1 MMLSEQYLH
10 TCLLEF
16 GEPLAVPLTNSDVT
30 FSSQL
35 LGIISINVFVLAVSF
50 IVWIAMKQT
59 IGIRLSAKAERL
71 GTDVSEVGVVAYAIR
86 D

>member
-1 MMLSEQYLH
+1 M
-10 TCLLEF
+10 
-16 GEPLAVPLTNSDVT
+16 TNSDVT

-50 IVWIAMKQT
+50 IVWIAMKHT
-59 IGIRLSAKAERL
+59 IGIRLSEKAERL